1 LLPLTINDYIGNI
14 TLLLISAVA
23 NAGGIGGG
31 GLVVPILMVVLNFYT
46 HEAIPL
52 SKLMIFAGALTSYFL
67 GFKVKHPFR
76 NAISID
82 YNIPILLC
90 PLLLFGTM
98 IGVSLNK
105 VLPPIF
111 VITSLTL
118 VLFYNT
124 YKTFIKGK
132 ALYLK
137 ELNIEEPNHSE
148 EINSGNKSP
157 PIQTNEKSED
167 FYSVKSNSSLSTT
180 KSNVSQYI
188 ECAQK
193 SESENSST
201 ISKTDFSINKIND
214 SSNNNLKIQE
224 NKVEDN
230 NNKNKIIIEN
240 ESEAS
245 TANTQEVS
253 KANISET
260 YKNKESLLKIEEKKD
275 LEKFPLEKLFYMLV
289 AYLVMISI
297 SLVKGSDHFPSLVG
311 VESCSSIYWIV
322 YFLYIPFA
330 ILFTLIMTK
339 KIKYEYELRRSIG
352 YKFNKCDIKWNNY
365 IFIKFPI
372 VGCISGCLSGMLG
385 IGGGLVLGPVL
396 LELGLHPVV
405 SSATSNF
412 LVLFTSSSTAIQ
424 FLLLGMMRM
433 DYGIVFVIVS
443 SVGSFLGTII
453 IQKILAQTGR
463 YSYLIFTLTF
473 TLFISAILIPGESIF
488 TFIRTFDSKKQS
500 IFTFHSPC

>member
-1 LLPLTINDYIGNI
+1 
-14 TLLLISAVA
+14 
-23 NAGGIGGG
+23 
-31 GLVVPILMVVLNFYT
+31 MVVLDFYT

-52 SKLMIFAGALTSYFL
+52 SKLMIFAGSLTSYFL

-82 YNIPILLC
+82 YNIPILIC

-111 VITSLTL
+111 VIVSLTV

-124 YKTFIKGK
+124 YKTYIKGK
-132 ALYLK
+132 ALYNK
-137 ELNIEEPNHSE
+137 ELHAIEEKHNHSE

-157 PIQTNEKSED
+157 PYKNTDKNEDVLSIHSGKSL
-167 FYSVKSNSSLSTT
+167 KSNTT
-180 KSNVSQYI
+180 NGSQYI
-188 ECAQK
+188 ECSNK
-193 SESENSST
+193 SESTNVSVLTNEEYSINGNNHILNLKKENNLEKVSFRKVSST
-201 ISKTDFSINKIND
+201 ETDEKISTNPNSKNTIN
-214 SSNNNLKIQE
+214 E
-224 NKVEDN
+224 NGSETNTKDVKAN
-230 NNKNKIIIEN
+230 NNKL
-240 ESEAS
+240 
-245 TANTQEVS
+245 S
-253 KANISET
+253 KFNISEL
-260 YKNKESLLKIEEKKD
+260 YNNKEALLKLEEEKD
-275 LEKFPLEKLFYMLV
+275 LKKFPLDKLFYMLS
-289 AYLVMISI
+289 AYLVMIAT
-297 SLVKGSDHFPSLVG
+297 SLIKGSDHFPSLVG
-311 VESCSSIYWIV
+311 VESCSAIYWVV
-322 YFLYIPFA
+322 YFMYIPFGV
-330 ILFTLIMTK
+330 LFTVIMAK
-339 KIKYEYELRRSIG
+339 KIRHEYEYRRAIG
-352 YKFNKCDIKWNNY
+352 YPYKKSDIKWNNY

-372 VGCISGCLSGMLG
+372 IGCISGCLSGMLG

-433 DYGIVFVIVS
+433 DYGVVFVIVS

-453 IQKILAQTGR
+453 IQKILAKTGR

-473 TLFISAILIPGESIF
+473 TLLISAILIPGESIH
-488 TFIRTFDSKKQS
+488 TFIKTFNAKKQS